1 MLPVQPNGNNKMI
14 RFKLRLVLM
23 SVLALTT
30 CLAACSD
37 SPDKGTSSSAF
48 VAGDGIL
55 KYIPADTPYLFATPG
70 DLPEDVVDILE
81 PQMDAMLSAYHKLM
95 LAFVDEQA
103 SVTTDDDGEAV
114 SGAENIEEFMP
125 IIDELGTLMSID
137 GLREAGFDRESDVAI
152 YGMGLLPVFRVTLTD
167 GSLFE
172 AALARLEAKAESE
185 FSVGEIDAHSY
196 RYIDDE
202 ESRFVIAVIDNN
214 LVMTA
219 VPIALA
225 DEQLKEVLGITLPA
239 QNIAAS
245 GALQKMADKHN
256 FVDYMIGFI
265 DIERIVATFI
275 DEPTGIN
282 SELLSLMDYDTAA
295 MSDVCK
301 SETRAMAGV
310 MPRIIMGYTSLVPE
324 AMESK
329 AIFELRSDLAAGVA
343 SLAGAV
349 PGLGNEQGGLFS
361 FGFSM
366 DLLAAREF
374 YSARLDALEAEPFQ
388 CEYFA
393 DLQGSVAQ
401 GRELLEQPVPPIVYG
416 FKGVLAVIEDLQGM
430 DMSNNQPPASVDMRM
445 LVATDNAEGLLA
457 MGTMYSPELAALQIK
472 ADGQP
477 VKLDFAQA
485 MMPAGA
491 DAYIA
496 MSENGIAISIGA
508 GMEQKLGAMLSAD
521 ILDPSPVSAFEVDA
535 GRYYEFIGESMSVPG
550 DDEEPP
556 PQEVREAMQEILG
569 VMQNSFDRIY
579 FYVDFT
585 EQGIELTS
593 KVSLNK

>member
-1 MLPVQPNGNNKMI
+1 MI

-23 SVLALTT
+23 SVLALTA

-37 SPDKGTSSSAF
+37 SSDKGTSSSVF
-48 VAGDGIL
+48 VSEDGIL

-70 DLPEDVVDILE
+70 DLPEDVIDILE
-81 PQMDAMLSAYHKLM
+81 PQIDAMLKAYHKLM
-95 LAFVDEQA
+95 LAFVDAQA
-103 SVTTDDDGEAV
+103 SVTTDDDGEASSAV
-114 SGAENIEEFMP
+114 ENMEEFMP
-125 IIDELGTLMSID
+125 IIDELGSLMSID

-167 GSLFE
+167 GGLFE
-172 AALARLEAKAESE
+172 AALTRLEEKAEAE
-185 FSVGEIDAHSY
+185 FSVSEIDGYSY

-202 ESRFVIAVIDNN
+202 ESRLMIAVIDNN
-214 LVMTA
+214 LVITA

-225 DEQLKEVLGITLPA
+225 DEQLKKVLGITVPA

-245 GALQKMADKHN
+245 GALQKMADKHD
-256 FVDYMIGFI
+256 FVDYMIGFV

-282 SELLSLMDYDTAA
+282 SELLALMEYDTAA
-295 MSDVCK
+295 MSDVCR
-301 SETRAMAGV
+301 SESRALAGV
-310 MPRIIMGYTSLVPE
+310 MPRILMGYTSLVAE
-324 AMESK
+324 EMESK
-329 AIFELRSDLAAGVA
+329 AVFELRSDIAAGVA

-349 PGLGNEQGGLFS
+349 PGLGSEQGGLMA

-374 YSARLDALEAEPFQ
+374 YSARLDALEAEPYQ

-401 GRELLEQPVPPIVYG
+401 GRALLEQPVPPIVYG
-416 FKGVLAVIEDLQGM
+416 FTGVLAVIEDLQGM
-430 DMSNNQPPASVDMRM
+430 DMSNNQPPTSVDMRM

-457 MGTMYSPELAALQIK
+457 MGSMFSPELASLPIK

-477 VKLDFAQA
+477 VKLDFAQT

-491 DAYIA
+491 DAYMA
-496 MSENGIAISIGA
+496 MSENGIAVSVGA
-508 GMEQKLGAMLSAD
+508 GMEKKLSAMLSAE
-521 ILDPSPVSAFEVDA
+521 ILDPSPISVFEVDA
-535 GRYYEFIGESMSVPG
+535 ARYYEFIGASMSVPT
-550 DDEEPP
+550 DDEYPP
-556 PQEVREAMQEILG
+556 PPEVQEAMQEILG

-579 FYVDFT
+579 FNVDFT
-585 EQGIELTS
+585 EQGVELTS
-593 KVSLNK
+593 KVSLNQ